1 MNRRPK
7 QGYVTPGDGAV
18 SVEEKNLAEY
28 NMQFMEDMRRFLKGD
43 EGMLSA
49 FEFRN
54 RRNPAE
60 YAVIDYMANT
70 NGFTLMDTV
79 SYDRKHNEKTA
90 RRTGTE
96 ATTTIPGTA
105 ARKVRR
111 ERKKSWS

>member
-1 MNRRPK
+1 M
-7 QGYVTPGDGAV
+7 
-18 SVEEKNLAEY
+18 
-28 NMQFMEDMRRFLKGD
+28 MRRFLKGD

-79 SYDRKHNEKTA
+79 SYDRKHN
-90 RRTGTE
+90 
-96 ATTTIPGTA
+96 
-105 ARKVRR
+105 
-111 ERKKSWS
+111 

>member
-1 MNRRPK
+1 
-7 QGYVTPGDGAV
+7 
-18 SVEEKNLAEY
+18 
-28 NMQFMEDMRRFLKGD
+28 MQFMEDMRRFLKGD

-79 SYDRKHNEKTA
+79 SYDRKH
-90 RRTGTE
+90 RTGTE